1 MKLPDLSGK
10 TVAVIGGAPGATVPP
25 ADYVIAASSGLCAA
39 PTADM
44 LVMIDGKLPPH
55 CPETDT
61 AFTGLRVVGI
71 PVDHADAL
79 YIPLPYE
86 VARGVH
92 FRNNGISAIRIAA
105 GCGAKRIVL
114 SGFDP
119 DAYDAFNSEFGY
131 AGLTATALPALIA
144 ELAGRGVTV
153 EFYTPPVVK
162 SRKPW
167 TSGN

>member
-25 ADYVIAASSGLCAA
+25 ADYVIAASSGICAA

-44 LVMIDGKLPPH
+44 LVMIDGKVPPH
-55 CPETDT
+55 CPGTD
-61 AFTGLRVVGI
+61 ADFTGLRVVGI
-71 PVDHADAL
+71 PVERVDAL

-105 GCGAKRIVL
+105 ECGAARILL

-119 DAYDAFNSEFGY
+119 AAYDSFNAEFGY
-131 AGLTATALPALIA
+131 AGLTAAALPALMF
-144 ELAGRGVTV
+144 ELSGRGITV
-153 EFYTPPVVK
+153 EFYTPPAVK
-162 SRKPW
+162 PRKSW
-167 TSGN
+167 TSAP